1 MYKLIRLYNQ
11 NRRKIFIIILII
23 VFIIVLIQLLNYF
36 AKRDNVD
43 KNKIGNSDNIIE
55 NVLNNNKEL
64 LSDKS
69 AISGGKISD
78 SKLKNDSNVISK
90 FFDYCN
96 NGDIENAYS
105 LLTDECKEEM
115 YPTIDQFRNIYY
127 ADIFNG
133 QSKEYTSENWLENT
147 YQINIIGDILSTGK
161 VDLTVEKMDYITV
174 VRKKDGYKLNINS
187 YIGRDN
193 PNKVTT
199 YKNINITV
207 KQIDKYMNYE
217 TYILTVENT
226 SDSDILL
233 DTSDS
238 TKSVYLKD
246 TNNIKYYFYNNEI
259 SKNRLNIQNGYT
271 NDVKIKFMNPY
282 TSGRTINKLVFS
294 KMILN
299 YEEYNN
305 LVDKSTYDDFYEFY
319 VNV

>member
-1 MYKLIRLYNQ
+1 MYKLIRLFNQ
-11 NRRKIFIIILII
+11 NRRKVFIIILII
-23 VFIIVLIQLLNYF
+23 VFIIVSIQLLNYF
-36 AKRDNVD
+36 AKINNG
-43 KNKIGNSDNIIE
+43 NKIENSVNSVE

-90 FFDYCN
+90 FFKYCN
-96 NGDIENAYS
+96 SGDIESAYS

-115 YPTIDQFRNIYY
+115 YSTVDEFRDIYY
-127 ADIFNG
+127 VDIFNG
-133 QSKEYTSENWLENT
+133 QSKEYTVENWLENT
-147 YQINIIGDILSTGK
+147 YQVNILGDILSTGR
-161 VDLTVEKMDYITV
+161 VDSTAEKMDYITV
-174 VRKKDGYKLNINS
+174 VKKEDGYKLNINS

-193 PNKVTT
+193 PNKLTT
-199 YKNINITV
+199 YNNINVTV

-217 TYILTVENT
+217 TYILSVENL
-226 SDSDILL
+226 SENGILL
-233 DTSDS
+233 DTSDN
-238 TKSVYLKD
+238 TKSVYLSD
-246 TNNIKYYFYNNEI
+246 TNNVKYYFYNNEI
-259 SKNRLNIQNGYT
+259 SKNRLNIQSGYK

-305 LVDKSTYDDFYEFY
+305 LENKAEYDDFYEFY